1 MEANGDDSTN
11 LVYGRRNEWAE
22 NEIAQGPVCYLYDG
36 LNEFFAKIIT
46 DDFKATWEFFKNSVT
61 KPSKERFLN
70 PQGDMAGG
78 SDKSEDE
85 LKKLLVYENL
95 TMGAQKAN
103 WPQKMGSKSF
113 IVNNLLNG
121 FGTSN
126 FMNFKQFTRALISM
140 FGIDDPYMVCEQCL
154 YKSKEKI
161 EQLFKFIDCVDL
173 GEFGSVQLY
182 DSMQSVDTNGTTIN
196 STTCNDF
203 ILKNGNISMGTVNR
217 TDFIKGILLGYWQ
230 RLVSDNKVDDHYK
243 TMMDLRKKHQT
254 KK

>member
-1 MEANGDDSTN
+1 
-11 LVYGRRNEWAE
+11 
-22 NEIAQGPVCYLYDG
+22 
-36 LNEFFAKIIT
+36 
-46 DDFKATWEFFKNSVT
+46 
-61 KPSKERFLN
+61 
-70 PQGDMAGG
+70 
-78 SDKSEDE
+78 
-85 LKKLLVYENL
+85 
-95 TMGAQKAN
+95 
-103 WPQKMGSKSF
+103 
-113 IVNNLLNG
+113 
-121 FGTSN
+121 
-126 FMNFKQFTRALISM
+126 M
-140 FGIDDPYMVCEQCL
+140 FGIDDPYMICEQCL
-154 YKSKEKI
+154 IKSKEQI